1 MKIIRIFKYDIFL
14 SYTLIQRKFLCT
26 IYLIQTID
34 FNWTK
39 SNPSFFNI
47 RKLEFDQVKI
57 TYCLVNPLKN
67 IYKPHLLL
75 QLKLGIKHSIFSQIF
90 DEDQSNKIDF
100 LLSKKDCPKYSINE
114 TFANT
119 FEHYS

>member
-1 MKIIRIFKYDIFL
+1 MKIIRIFKYGIFL

-57 TYCLVNPLKN
+57 TYCLVNLLKN

-75 QLKLGIKHSIFSQIF
+75 QLKLLVLNIPYFLKYTFRRRSIEQ
-90 DEDQSNKIDF
+90 E
-100 LLSKKDCPKYSINE
+100 
-114 TFANT
+114 
-119 FEHYS
+119 